1 MSQFDDVVADNRR
14 LQAESEQLR
23 AQLTLVNAI
32 QRGIA
37 EGLDFQAVVDLAGD
51 GLREVFHG
59 ADVGIIWHDAETNV
73 LHHLYMVELGERITV
88 EPRPP
93 TSGGPFER
101 IAETRRPQVMKTW
114 AEVLAAGYVPAPD
127 MRNEMS
133 LVDVPII
140 GSDRVLGLISL
151 RRLRARGCVRR
162 R

>member
-1 MSQFDDVVADNRR
+1 M
-14 LQAESEQLR
+14 
-23 AQLTLVNAI
+23 T
-32 QRGIA
+32 GC
-37 EGLDFQAVVDLAGD
+37 
-51 GLREVFHG
+51 REVFHG

-88 EPRPP
+88 EPRTP

-114 AEVLAAGYVPAPD
+114 AEVLAAGYVPRVRRG
-127 MRNEMS
+127 RNEMS

-151 RRLRARGCVRR
+151 ADFEQRGGVRR